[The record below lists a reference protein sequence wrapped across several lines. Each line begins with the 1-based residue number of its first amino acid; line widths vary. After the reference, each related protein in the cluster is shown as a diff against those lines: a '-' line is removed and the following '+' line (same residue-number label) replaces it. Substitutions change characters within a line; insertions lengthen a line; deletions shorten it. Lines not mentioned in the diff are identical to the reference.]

1 MKKKPVFRLLTVA
14 LTLAALTACQGGH
27 TPQPRATMFKATNQ
41 NVLRSAGHWDVLAA
55 NEAASVVTVVPSG
68 SLLGVPEASPAHSPF
83 EQAYRNMLTSQL
95 VGSGVQVALSPAS
108 AVYQLDYDVQVV
120 KHTDRDS
127 LWPRPGTA
135 TAFFAIGT
143 LAANVRHWSD
153 QSLAMIPA
161 ALGLEYLT
169 LLWRDTDSS
178 ITEVIVNS
186 RVHDGVRL
194 LSSNSNVYYF
204 RDDDQHNFTGGGR
217 AFPVVARSDDGNLIG
232 GGQ

>member
-1 MKKKPVFRLLTVA
+1 MNQKPVFRLSA
-14 LTLAALTACQGGH
+14 LTLTLAVLTACQGGY
-27 TPQPRATMFKATNQ
+27 TPQPRATMFAATDQ

-55 NEAASVVTVVPSG
+55 NEADAVRSVVPASALV
-68 SLLGVPEASPAHSPF
+68 GVPNHSPAHSPF

-95 VGSGVQVALSPAS
+95 VSSGVQVALSPAS
-108 AVYQLDYDVQVV
+108 AVYQLDYDIQIV
-120 KHTDRDS
+120 KHTDRGS
-127 LWPRPGTA
+127 LWPRPGSA

-161 ALGLEYLT
+161 ALGLEYLN
-169 LLWRDTDSS
+169 LVWRDTDGS

-204 RDDDQHNFTGGGR
+204 RDDDQHNFAGGGR
-217 AFPVVARSDDGNLIG
+217 AFPVVARDAAAATAG
-232 GGQ
+232 GGL

>member
-1 MKKKPVFRLLTVA
+1 MRQSVCKALLATAGV
-14 LTLAALTACQGGH
+14 LTLSACAGGF
-27 TPQPRATMFKATNQ
+27 TPQPRATLFEASSQ
-41 NVLRSAGHWDVLAA
+41 QVLNSAAHWDVLAA
-55 NEAASVVTVVPSG
+55 NEAVSVQAVVPAT
-68 SLLGVPEASPAHSPF
+68 SLLGIPNPSPAHSPF
-83 EQAYRNMLTSQL
+83 EQAYRNMLASHL
-95 VGSGVQVALSPAS
+95 VSSGVQVALSPAS
-108 AVYQLDYDVQVV
+108 AVYQLDYDIQVV

-161 ALGLEYLT
+161 ALGLEAIS
-169 LLWRDTDSS
+169 LLWRDTEGS
-178 ITEVIVNS
+178 ITEVVVNS

-194 LSSNSNVYYF
+194 LAANSNVYYF
-204 RDDDQHNFTGGGR
+204 RDDDQQNYTGGGK
-217 AFPVVARSDDGNLIG
+217 AFPVVAGSDAAALNV